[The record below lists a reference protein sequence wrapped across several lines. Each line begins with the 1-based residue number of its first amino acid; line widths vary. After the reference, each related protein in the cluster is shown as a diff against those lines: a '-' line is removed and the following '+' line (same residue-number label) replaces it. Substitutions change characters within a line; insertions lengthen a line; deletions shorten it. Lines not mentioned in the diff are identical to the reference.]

1 MAATLSDLRDRVE
14 QVLEDAGNTHWTT
27 GALDEAIR
35 LTLDELSLIQPQRA
49 VGTVTLAAAGREI
62 SLAALPPLLHVE
74 RVWWEYLAAAP
85 DYPPAW
91 RKFELWPG
99 KNLWID
105 DGLEPQ
111 AGDVV
116 RVFYTARHTLNG
128 LDAAT
133 VTTLPDDQASLIVV
147 GATGHAARSR
157 ALSVADRVNV
167 DGWTSQR
174 MNEWGEAQLKDF
186 RNGLARLSRQA
197 AARASGIAGAPLL
210 DRWEDGGW

>member
-1 MAATLSDLRDRVE
+1 MAATLADLRDRVE

-35 LTLDELSLIQPQRA
+35 LALDEFSQVQPHRA
-49 VGTVTLAAAGREI
+49 VGSVTLASAGREV
-62 SLAALPPLLHVE
+62 SLASLPPLLHVE
-74 RVWWEYLAAAP
+74 RVWWEYVAT

-91 RKFELWPG
+91 RKFEEWPG
-99 KNLWID
+99 KVLWID

-133 VTTLPDDQASLIVV
+133 ATTLPDEHVSLTVV

-174 MNEWGEAQLKDF
+174 MNEWGEQQLRDF
-186 RNGLARLSRQA
+186 RNGLARLARQA
-197 AARASGIAGAPLL
+197 AARAAGIATTPAL
-210 DRWEDGGW
+210 DRWENGGW